1 MSVLG
6 RLKSSED
13 RSAAALGPPRE
24 VSSAN
29 VRRSNGLKDFLWL
42 MPEDP
47 HGRLLDLGPVF
58 QSTVA
63 FFIDRGLGIS
73 SEDLVRGW
81 TKWQAEREQ
90 ESKSKA
96 LFPAEPPDPSVL
108 ANEFLAGSL
117 RFESETFHGIL
128 AWDVFDFLPAEM
140 LEALTLRLHALLA
153 PGGVLLAIFHDTAE
167 IEPAH
172 YRVRDNEN
180 LELVP
185 VRRAQKPCRV
195 FQNREILA
203 LFSCFRSSRTYV
215 GRDHLR
221 EALFLK

>member
-6 RLKSSED
+6 RLKSSEE
-13 RSAAALGPPRE
+13 RSAAAFAPPRG
-24 VSSAN
+24 VPAAN
-29 VRRSNGLKDFLWL
+29 LRRSNGLKDFLWL

-47 HGRLLDLGPVF
+47 HGRLLDLGPVS

-63 FFIDRGLGIS
+63 FFTDRGFRIS
-73 SEDLVRGW
+73 SEDMVRGW
-81 TKWQAEREQ
+81 NQWQAEREQ
-90 ESKSKA
+90 ESKNNGSS
-96 LFPAEPPDPSVL
+96 PAEPPDPSVI
-108 ANEFLAGSL
+108 ADAFLAASL
-117 RFESETFHGIL
+117 RFEPETFHGIL
-128 AWDVFDFLPAEM
+128 AWDVFDFLPAE
-140 LEALTLRLHALLA
+140 LLDALSSRLHTLLA

-167 IEPAH
+167 IEPTH

-185 VRRAQKPCRV
+185 VRQARKPSRV
-195 FQNREILA
+195 FQNREILS
-203 LFSCFRSSRTYV
+203 LFSGFRSSRTFV